1 MRPPEISIRPER
13 PGDADPIAQVLREAF
28 AGHPHSRQTEAH
40 IVAALRR
47 ADALAISLVAERE
60 GIVVGHVAFSPV
72 TISDGTMGWFGLG
85 PVAVAPAYQ
94 RQGIGGA
101 LIREGFASLRA
112 HGARG
117 CVVLGDPGYYRR
129 FGFGP
134 DPKLTLAGVPAEYFL
149 ALAFGGDAPCGAV
162 TYHEAFAA
170 DG

>member
-1 MRPPEISIRPER
+1 MRSPEISIRPER
-13 PGDADPIAQVLREAF
+13 PGDAGPIAQVVREAF

-40 IVAALRR
+40 IVAALRG
-47 ADALAISLVAERE
+47 AGVLAISLVAERE
-60 GIVVGHVAFSPV
+60 GTVVGYVAFSPV

-85 PVAVAPAYQ
+85 PVAVAPAFQ
-94 RQGIGGA
+94 RRGIGGA
-101 LIREGFASLRA
+101 LIREGLASLRA

-134 DPKLTLAGVPAEYFL
+134 NPTLTLAGVPAEYFL
-149 ALAFGGDAPCGAV
+149 ALALEDDIPRGEV